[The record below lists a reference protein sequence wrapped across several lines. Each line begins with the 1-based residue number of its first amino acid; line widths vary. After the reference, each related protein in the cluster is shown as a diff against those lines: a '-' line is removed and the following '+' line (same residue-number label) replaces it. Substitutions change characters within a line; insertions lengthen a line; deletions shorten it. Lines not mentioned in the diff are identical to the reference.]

1 MKYLKQHNT
10 KAHQTGIP
18 KEMPFLIRELKLS
31 RHSKKRMQQR
41 GIPKEVP
48 FLIKEYGE
56 SINTHED
63 KKYFCNKKTL
73 KKIIRL
79 ENGKSILK
87 RFEKYLL
94 NTAIVCNEGVCIT
107 VMKINEN
114 NMLRRN

>member
-1 MKYLKQHNT
+1 MKYIKEI
-10 KAHQTGIP
+10 HQAGIP

-31 RHSKKRMQQR
+31 RHCKKRMQQR
-41 GIPKEVP
+41 GIPKEIP

-56 SINTHED
+56 SINNHED
-63 KKYFCNKKTL
+63 KKYFCNMKTV
-73 KKIIRL
+73 KKIIGL

-107 VMKINEN
+107 VMKKNEN
-114 NMLRRN
+114 KMLRRN

>member
-1 MKYLKQHNT
+1 
-10 KAHQTGIP
+10 
-18 KEMPFLIRELKLS
+18 
-31 RHSKKRMQQR
+31 MQQR
-41 GIPKEVP
+41 GIPKEIP

-63 KKYFCNKKTL
+63 KKYFCNKKSV

-94 NTAIVCNEGVCIT
+94 NTAIVCNEGLCIT
-107 VMKINEN
+107 VMKKNEN
-114 NMLRRN
+114 KMLRRN

>member
-1 MKYLKQHNT
+1 MKYLKQHKK

-63 KKYFCNKKTL
+63 KKYFCNKKTV

-87 RFEKYLL
+87 RFDPKGIIKLGFI
-94 NTAIVCNEGVCIT
+94 AS
-107 VMKINEN
+107 INLFVKN
-114 NMLRRN
+114 LKPAS

>member
-1 MKYLKQHNT
+1 MKYIKQY
-10 KAHQTGIP
+10 KKKIDQAGIP
-18 KEMPFLIRELKLS
+18 KDMPFLIKELKLS

-41 GIPKEVP
+41 GIPKEIP
-48 FLIKEYGE
+48 FLIKKYGE

-63 KKYFCNKKTL
+63 KKYFCNKKTV

-94 NTAIVCNEGVCIT
+94 NTAIVCNEGLCIT
-107 VMKINEN
+107 VMKKNEN
-114 NMLRRN
+114 KMLRRN